1 MSTPHIAAEMGDFAK
16 TVLMPGDPLRAQFIA
31 ETFLQDVRQVTSVR
45 GMLGF
50 TGTYEGRPIS
60 VMGSGMGMP
69 SIGIYSYELYK
80 FYGVENIVRIGS
92 AGSYTDK
99 ARLFDVVLASGAVSE
114 SSYAKTQSGFEGH
127 ITFPSRELNEKLR
140 ASAEKLGIRLIEGNI
155 HSSDVFYRQPSDAK
169 PTYWEK
175 LRDEQGCLCVEME
188 SFALF
193 ANAPADHLGQLCLP
207 RDHHRRAAPEELHRH
222 DEGGPGRRVLKI
234 RQGGPISARIRA
246 SEILPPWYPPFRQNF
261 PVNRA
266 LAAKRLAHSRR
277 KISLYVSCPSALVSR
292 AGRIKKECFAMSELT
307 REEKQAAMSELTR
320 EEKQALIRAAFE
332 ARTHAV
338 APYSHFAVGAALRSA
353 DGRVFTGCNIEN
365 AALTPTSCAE
375 RTALFSAVSQGV
387 THFTDIAVVGA
398 KMGEVNTLVTSHP
411 CHLPLRG
418 LPAGAV

>member
-155 HSSDVFYRQPSDAK
+155 HSSDVFYRRPGAGQA
-169 PTYWEK
+169 
-175 LRDEQGCLCVEME
+175 GCL
-188 SFALF
+188 
-193 ANAPADHLGQLCLP
+193 PADHLGQLCLP
-207 RDHHRRAAPEELHRH
+207 RDHHRRAAPEELYRH

-307 REEKQAAMSELTR
+307 REEKQA
-320 EEKQALIRAAFE
+320 LIRAAFE
-332 ARTHAV
+332 ARTHVQPLCGGGCPAQRRR
-338 APYSHFAVGAALRSA
+338 PGLYRLQHRERRPHPHQLRRA
-353 DGRVFTGCNIEN
+353 HRPLFGGQPGGHPLYRHRGGGGQDGR
-365 AALTPTSCAE
+365 
-375 RTALFSAVSQGV
+375 
-387 THFTDIAVVGA
+387 
-398 KMGEVNTLVTSHP
+398 GEHP